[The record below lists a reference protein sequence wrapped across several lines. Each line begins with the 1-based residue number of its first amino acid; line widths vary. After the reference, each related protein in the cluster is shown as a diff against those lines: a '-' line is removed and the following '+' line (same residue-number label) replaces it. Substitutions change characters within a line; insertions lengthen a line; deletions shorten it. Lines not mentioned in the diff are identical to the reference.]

1 MNLNKACTEAVKI
14 ARARQLKENTVQTL
28 KHCAG
33 EIVEA
38 TEAYMALQSV
48 VWAETSTQEMITRA
62 GHDFA
67 IELADVIMCILS
79 ICGAEYIDIERALD
93 ECFQKNKAR
102 VKK

>member
-1 MNLNKACTEAVKI
+1 MNLNKACAEAVKI
-14 ARARQLKENTVQTL
+14 ANARRLNENTVQTL

-48 VWAETSTQEMITRA
+48 VWTETSTHENIAKA

-67 IELADVIMCILS
+67 LELADVVMCILS
-79 ICGAEYIDIERALD
+79 ICGAEYIDIEKALE
-93 ECFQKNKAR
+93 ECFQKNKGR
-102 VKK
+102 IK